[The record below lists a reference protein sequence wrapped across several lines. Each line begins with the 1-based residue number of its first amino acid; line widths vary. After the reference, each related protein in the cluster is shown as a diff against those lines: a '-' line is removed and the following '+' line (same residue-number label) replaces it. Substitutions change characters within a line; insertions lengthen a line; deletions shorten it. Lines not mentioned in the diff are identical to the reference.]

1 MRKFNGFIPIDEDDS
16 ELMDDMLDSD
26 SDSDFDEDEDE
37 EFLGGGRRLS

>member
-26 SDSDFDEDEDE
+26 SDSDFDEDE